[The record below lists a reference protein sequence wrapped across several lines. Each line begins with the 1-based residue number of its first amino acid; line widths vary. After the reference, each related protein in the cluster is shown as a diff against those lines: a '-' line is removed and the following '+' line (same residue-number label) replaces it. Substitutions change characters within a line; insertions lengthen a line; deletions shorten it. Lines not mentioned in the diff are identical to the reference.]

1 METELSSIFVF
12 LTSMCVIFYFIAY
25 WWKVETDTTT
35 TCVTLCFK
43 LKFHVFIL
51 RGRISGRVTKS
62 SGVINCFVI
71 HDKGDDYMVE
81 NVGLNMS

>member
-1 METELSSIFVF
+1 MF
-12 LTSMCVIFYFIAY
+12 LFSAGEFQG
-25 WWKVETDTTT
+25 E
-35 TCVTLCFK
+35 
-43 LKFHVFIL
+43 
-51 RGRISGRVTKS
+51 SKS